1 MIDWHRVRELQDEV
15 GVEDF
20 AEVVELFLEEADEV
34 IARLETGAAPDTLE
48 AEYHALK
55 GSALNLGFQDLA
67 EICAQAERQAAAG
80 DTAGIK
86 PSAAIERYRASKDL
100 FLAQQSSAT
109 AA

>member
-15 GVEDF
+15 GADDF

-34 IARLETGAAPDTLE
+34 IERLEACAAPETLE

-67 EICAQAERQAAAG
+67 EICAKAERQAAAG
-80 DTAGIK
+80 DAEGID
-86 PSAAIERYRASKDL
+86 PRPAIERYRTSKDV
-100 FLAQQSSAT
+100 FLTQQSAVT